1 MGRKGHIFPQAKH
14 MTWARGWGSVFQPPL
29 AGWLDVSVQD
39 KLNMMASCIPF
50 GFNNFT
56 PRHIF
61 QRSLFIGPLKTTDK
75 DDHRCTVYDIGEVE
89 PALVSSTG
97 GLNIKGKDVQQ
108 RKQCHNK
115 KQ

>member
-1 MGRKGHIFPQAKH
+1 MGKR
-14 MTWARGWGSVFQPPL
+14 MGSVFQPPL

-39 KLNMMASCIPF
+39 KLNMMASCIPC

-75 DDHRCTVYDIGEVE
+75 DDHRYTVYIGEVE

-97 GLNIKGKDVQQ
+97 GLNIKAKDVQH
-108 RKQCHNK
+108 RNQCYNK